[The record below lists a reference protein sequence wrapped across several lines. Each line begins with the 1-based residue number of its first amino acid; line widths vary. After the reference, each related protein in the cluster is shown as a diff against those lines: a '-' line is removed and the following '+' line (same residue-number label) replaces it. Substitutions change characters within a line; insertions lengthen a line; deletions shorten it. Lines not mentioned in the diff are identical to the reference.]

1 MNRWKESVSLYE
13 SVVEPPVENILEE
26 NIQELTLAVDQSP
39 ARSSWWD
46 VITFSEG
53 TPLSISQVIMS
64 PQHAVDF
71 SKNGQAVNSVAAQ
84 NYALYLW
91 QDKFNKE
98 LSVRHSVMRREYY
111 HAANKLENV
120 INEYGSNDFLLY
132 DLAGLYSKLER
143 LGDEASLYR
152 QLEAQNENFPG
163 LAEAIQRNNL
173 KRRPQVFFSF
183 VMLDDDGWN
192 GYKAVKQEQYKGGGK
207 YYQTTNQE
215 WNFDVARIN
224 YESTRDEQS
233 LRSWRAMLTYD
244 SKISQALELSLGGGF
259 EKLGSGY
266 DDTPLLYGSI
276 TGKIADEM
284 RAVFSVSQD
293 VVADTIASLKR
304 NIKRRDYKLEL
315 MFDLFPRLLLGGY
328 YDFIDYSDNNWTNNY
343 TFWASYIFLPEPTL
357 LKISYNYD
365 FYDSR
370 EGQIPGEPTDDGF
383 APEDH
388 PYWSPLNYWITR
400 FSFYLKH
407 QLSNDAL
414 ARGVPSYYTIEY
426 SLGYDSL
433 DNDLHELKGSF
444 NIEIAKNY
452 ILSAS
457 YGFLDLDVYQHEEVI
472 LSLMY
477 RF

>member
-1 MNRWKESVSLYE
+1 M
-13 SVVEPPVENILEE
+13 
-26 NIQELTLAVDQSP
+26 
-39 ARSSWWD
+39 
-46 VITFSEG
+46 
-53 TPLSISQVIMS
+53 
-64 PQHAVDF
+64 
-71 SKNGQAVNSVAAQ
+71 
-84 NYALYLW
+84 
-91 QDKFNKE
+91 
-98 LSVRHSVMRREYY
+98 
-111 HAANKLENV
+111 
-120 INEYGSNDFLLY
+120 
-132 DLAGLYSKLER
+132 
-143 LGDEASLYR
+143 
-152 QLEAQNENFPG
+152 
-163 LAEAIQRNNL
+163 
-173 KRRPQVFFSF
+173 
-183 VMLDDDGWN
+183 
-192 GYKAVKQEQYKGGGK
+192 
-207 YYQTTNQE
+207 
-215 WNFDVARIN
+215 
-224 YESTRDEQS
+224 
-233 LRSWRAMLTYD
+233 
-244 SKISQALELSLGGGF
+244 
-259 EKLGSGY
+259 GSGY

-284 RAVFSVSQD
+284 RAVLSVSQD

-365 FYDSR
+365 FYESR
-370 EGQIPGEPTDDGF
+370 EGQKPGEPTDDGF
-383 APEDH
+383 APDDH

-400 FSFYLKH
+400 FSFYFKH

-426 SLGYDSL
+426 SLGYDSD

-457 YGFLDLDVYQHEEVI
+457 YGFLDLDVYQHEEVL